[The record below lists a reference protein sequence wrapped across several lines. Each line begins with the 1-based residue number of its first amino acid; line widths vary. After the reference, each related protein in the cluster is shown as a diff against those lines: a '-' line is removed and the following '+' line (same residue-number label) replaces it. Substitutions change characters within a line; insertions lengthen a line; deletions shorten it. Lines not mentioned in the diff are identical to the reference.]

1 MVDLRIHTPLQ
12 SNIISI
18 AVSMQIGIKADWR
31 GSQGRMVLFVGNKHT
46 AALMNVRS
54 AFLPPPHLRLKA
66 AVVPESIPPRAQV
79 SFSHVLFFIVKKFED
94 IEDA

>member
-1 MVDLRIHTPLQ
+1 
-12 SNIISI
+12 
-18 AVSMQIGIKADWR
+18 MQIGIKSDWR

-54 AFLPPPHLRLKA
+54 SILPPPHLRLKA

-79 SFSHVLFFIVKKFED
+79 GLYACAVFHC
-94 IEDA
+94 